1 MDKRYIAGWQL
12 SRSNLKGKKEVIMWI
27 LGSNRTG
34 KTYRAEKGYKL
45 TLASMLYGVES
56 FHSCHCRVSTVGNCI
71 ESSTFARC
79 QSASEESSPAWQRV
93 GLNLGVWP
101 NSGVMSRVR
110 VEGLNSWVEF
120 EFNIW
125 TQTRLVTLIVAERI
139 RIFHWTFGLSSAGSV
154 GSRLELNG
162 QIQKRRR

>member
-12 SRSNLKGKKEVIMWI
+12 SRSYLNGKKEVIMWT

-34 KTYRAEKGYKL
+34 KTYRAEKACKL

-56 FHSCHCRVSTVGNCI
+56 FHSCHYRVSAVGNCI
-71 ESSTFARC
+71 ESSTFARR
-79 QSASEESSPAWQRV
+79 QSASEESSLAWQQV

-120 EFNIW
+120 EVQDLNSRGEGPNLPLDIR
-125 TQTRLVTLIVAERI
+125 TQFCRLRWVKTRIEWSDQKKRKIER
-139 RIFHWTFGLSSAGSV
+139 R
-154 GSRLELNG
+154 
-162 QIQKRRR
+162 